1 MPTLFD
7 DIEIETLLDSIGAD
21 IIEAAQRNLRVSRTI
36 RGKKRNRYNTG
47 TLYNNLT
54 YTIKETPKTYTYK
67 FFAKGKASDY
77 WRVIHDGRRKGA
89 KPPPIAPIE
98 QWMIDRK
105 IRPRN
110 SNGSFKDM
118 TPKRKSKYNTKEE
131 RIEAWRHYVA
141 GKISKKIGREGI
153 EAVPYFKEAFESV
166 WDKRKSEFKPL
177 IDKIIKRTLDN
188 KFKK

>member
-47 TLYNNLT
+47 TLSQNLM

-67 FFAKGKASDY
+67 FAAKGPAEKY
-77 WRVIHDGRRKGA
+77 WKVIHDGRRKGA
-89 KPPPIAPIE
+89 TPPPIAPIE
-98 QWMIDRK
+98 KWMKERK
-105 IRPRN
+105 LRPR
-110 SNGSFKDM
+110 SKDGGFI
-118 TPKRKSKYNTKEE
+118 KVKNIDS
-131 RIEAWRHYVA
+131 WRHYVA
-141 GKISKKIGREGI
+141 GKIARKIGKDGI
-153 EAVPYFKEAFESV
+153 EGVPYFKEAFESV